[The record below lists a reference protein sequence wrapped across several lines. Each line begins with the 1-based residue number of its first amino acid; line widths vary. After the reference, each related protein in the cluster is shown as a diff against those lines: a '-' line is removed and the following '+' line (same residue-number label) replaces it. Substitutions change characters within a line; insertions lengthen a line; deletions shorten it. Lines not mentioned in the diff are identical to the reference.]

1 MRLYFYGYFRNW
13 SNHSNFYYASKHTGF
28 KPNVRRTEGTYTKYS
43 SIDDKLDTFHQWFAL
58 LKFGH
63 GRCTANAAREIREG
77 YITREE
83 GVALVHKYDAE
94 FLSYILKSFLITQ
107 IYLKMN
113 FGILLRD
120 GVITTYGQKKTMN
133 G

>member
-1 MRLYFYGYFRNW
+1 M
-13 SNHSNFYYASKHTGF
+13 
-28 KPNVRRTEGTYTKYS
+28 RRTEGTYTKYS

-94 FLSYILKSFLITQ
+94 FPKLYFKEFLDYTNLSEDEFWDIAERWRNHNLWT
-107 IYLKMN
+107 
-113 FGILLRD
+113 
-120 GVITTYGQKKTMN
+120 KKN
-133 G
+133 NEWVKKYPVK